1 LEIELT
7 DACVPVKT
15 AGGGVVFARVPEAH
29 AIGRIDSRHAII
41 APAVEGVSLAPGAV
55 EHYSFP
61 LAKVIRRV
69 GGKTPGITNAREH
82 RRTGYGV
89 ARGNVPSLIDGDAG
103 HKAP

>member
-1 LEIELT
+1 MEIELT

-41 APAVEGVSLAPGAV
+41 APAVEGVGLAPGAV
-55 EHYSFP
+55 KHYSFP

-82 RRTGYGV
+82 AAVGYRIAYCRVSIG
-89 ARGNVPSLIDGDAG
+89 IDRDAG